1 MNKEQILE
9 TIHLLA
15 KSQGFYS
22 GMLSFLMEDSKES
35 EDYLTMLVEKNFKNP
50 ADLILYFEG

>member
-1 MNKEQILE
+1 MTKEQILE

-22 GMLSFLMEDSKES
+22 GMLKFLMEDTKES
-35 EDYLTMLVEKNFKNP
+35 EDYLEMLVNKRFKDP
-50 ADLILYFEG
+50 GALIKYFEE